1 MGNPDDFVA
10 GSPTSETTGARN
22 VSISPEADL
31 PVEGSARQLVTE
43 SPPSPPRAR
52 RWVIPAFVTMVLIM
66 LVTIVSLA
74 VVLSRNN
81 SNNYTGNPN
90 DSIGDK
96 SPTMSPAGMA
106 ERKAAVEGWILQ
118 QGYSS
123 AESLAQSDSPQSRA
137 VEFMV
142 KSMGLNVPTESTSD
156 ESIAWMERYVLVVF
170 YYSLRGEQ
178 WMYRSNFLEA
188 ENSCCDWNGLLQVSE
203 DTLFELGTFCD
214 NASLRIKKIQFR
226 EYPLL
231 WIMFLQWN

>member
-1 MGNPDDFVA
+1 MGNPDDYVA
-10 GSPTSETTGARN
+10 GSPTSEPPGAGN
-22 VSISPEADL
+22 VSSPEADL

-52 RWVIPAFVTMVLIM
+52 RWLIAAFVAMALVM

-81 SNNYTGNPN
+81 NNGNGNPD

-96 SPTMSPAGMA
+96 APTMSPAVMA
-106 ERKAAVEGWILQ
+106 DRKAAVEAWIVQ
-118 QGYSS
+118 EGYSS

-142 KSMGLNVPTESTSD
+142 KSMGLDVPTESTSD
-156 ESIAWMERYVLVVF
+156 KSIAWMERYVLVVF

-178 WMYRSNFLEA
+178 WMDQSNFLDA
-188 ENSCCDWNGLLQVSE
+188 ENSCCIWNVGLL
-203 DTLFELGTFCD
+203 TLANEYYEQGAFCD
-214 NASLRIKKIQFR
+214 ETFLRIKKIQFCECPR
-226 EYPLL
+226 L
-231 WIMFLQWN
+231 